1 MDAKDSVFANAADA
15 VSDFETIFDDEDSII
30 EMVVGFN
37 EDGESLI
44 GKDPEELETDN
55 DDNKVDM
62 EDSSPETAHD
72 IEQDAET
79 SGGIKESMDLDD
91 VFSVYAEG
99 EGLCPA
105 CGCNPCKCAPAP
117 KAGKTEEQTDE
128 TDKKD
133 ILEEPDED
141 ETKDFH
147 DESADLD
154 KLFAEAEIEGEDEH
168 EDLAGSPEGAGSE
181 SDLEKSATESYNV
194 GYQYFNWFSEQDDTE
209 VDYAEDELIGL
220 ADDDTAAGNMNL
232 DYEAGED
239 DQIIDDVIA
248 GKE

>member
-154 KLFAEAEIEGEDEH
+154 DVFNVNDPQTDETN
-168 EDLAGSPEGAGSE
+168 DK
-181 SDLEKSATESYNV
+181 DILEEPD
-194 GYQYFNWFSEQDDTE
+194 EDTE
-209 VDYAEDELIGL
+209 KDFHDEA
-220 ADDDTAAGNMNL
+220 ADL
-232 DYEAGED
+232 
-239 DQIIDDVIA
+239 DDVFNVKIGRA
-248 GKE
+248 HV